1 MGNKQ
6 QAPTGVVIECK
17 VQGGY
22 VEMPD
27 GSSEWTNNR
36 NWRTEVISEIY
47 LEPGT
52 LLYTTPPAAPV
63 QQKPL
68 FEDIIAQHPGLTEA
82 LKAMDAAPVQP
93 VAIPLENSEVASL
106 AIQAMLAEYQ
116 FPSNPTNAARAGWRA
131 ARLYLPTAQ
140 PAPEKGQP

>member
-52 LLYTTPPAAPV
+52 LLYTTSPAAQRQFV
-63 QQKPL
+63 
-68 FEDIIAQHPGLTEA
+68 GLSAVE
-82 LKAMDAAPVQP
+82 
-93 VAIPLENSEVASL
+93 
-106 AIQAMLAEYQ
+106 
-116 FPSNPTNAARAGWRA
+116 
-131 ARLYLPTAQ
+131 ARLKELNT
-140 PAPEKGQP
+140 